1 MAGWGSTLK
10 MGKASKIKSDLEDI
24 TELVEIIQVLK
35 DVADTRFHELAGR
48 KDRFARFGE
57 SFVEFFRM
65 ISLSTVRH
73 PLVSNDNPKA
83 AIVGI
88 TSEAGFMGD
97 LNAKTIRHIL
107 AEYEKM
113 PGCQLIVVGR
123 KGVEK
128 LGKIQPNMK
137 TFENVEEIGLYELA
151 IRMKDYLIG
160 EVMEDRLGKVFV
172 VYPWSKNFNLQK
184 PRTVQLLPC
193 EELLTK
199 QAAFVDA
206 IESVILESDPIEII
220 SYLADMWVVCRIYE
234 ILHDT
239 SLSEAAAQ
247 SQQLEA
253 SVQRMK
259 KDKKGIA
266 MAFSKARKA
275 DIDKSMR
282 EVFTS
287 RLMTKR

>member
-1 MAGWGSTLK
+1 V
-10 MGKASKIKSDLEDI
+10 GKANKIKSDLDDI

-35 DVADTRFHELAGR
+35 DVADTKFHELATR

-73 PLVSNDNPKA
+73 PLVSNDNPNIG
-83 AIVGI
+83 IVGI

-107 AEYEKM
+107 AEKERT
-113 PGCQLIVVGR
+113 PNSVLITVGR

-128 LGKIQPNMK
+128 LHKLQPNMK
-137 TFENVEEIGLYELA
+137 SFVNIDEVGLYEMA
-151 IRMKDYLIG
+151 IRIKDYLIT
-160 EVMEDRLGKVFV
+160 EVMEDRLGKVIV

-184 PRTVQLLPC
+184 PRTVKLLPC
-193 EELLTK
+193 DELLIK
-199 QAAFVDA
+199 QAEFVDN
-206 IESVILESDPIEII
+206 IESVILESDPIDII
-220 SYLADMWVVCRIYE
+220 GYLADMWLVCRIYE
-234 ILHDT
+234 IMHDT
-239 SLSEAAAQ
+239 SISEAAAQ

-266 MAFSKARKA
+266 SAFAKAKKG

-287 RLMTKR
+287 RMMTKR

>member
-1 MAGWGSTLK
+1 
-10 MGKASKIKSDLEDI
+10 MGKAMKIKHDLDDI

-35 DVADTRFHELAGR
+35 DVADTRFHELATR

-73 PLVSNDNPKA
+73 PLVSNDNSK
-83 AIVGI
+83 VGLVAV

-97 LNAKTIRHIL
+97 LNAKTIRHVM
-107 AEYEKM
+107 AEKEKN
-113 PGCQLIVVGR
+113 PNSTLITVGR
-123 KGVEK
+123 KGVDR
-128 LGKIQPNMK
+128 LRPVQPDMK
-137 TFENVEEIGLYELA
+137 TFVGVEELGLYEMA
-151 IRMKDYLIG
+151 IRIKDYIIK

-172 VYPWSKNFNLQK
+172 IYPWSKNFNLQK
-184 PRTVQLLPC
+184 PRTVKLLPC
-193 EELLTK
+193 DELLTK
-199 QAAFVDA
+199 QAEFVDS
-206 IESVILESDPIEII
+206 IESVIEESDPVDII
-220 SYLADMWVVCRIYE
+220 AYLADMWLICRIYE

-239 SLSEAAAQ
+239 SISESAAQ

-253 SVQRMK
+253 SVQKMK

-266 MAFSKARKA
+266 MSFNKARKG

-287 RLMTKR
+287 RLMSGGRR

>member
-1 MAGWGSTLK
+1 
-10 MGKASKIKSDLEDI
+10 MGKANKIKSDLDDI

-35 DVADTRFHELAGR
+35 DVADTRFHDLANR

-65 ISLSTVRH
+65 ISLSTIRH
-73 PLVSNDNPKA
+73 PLVSNDVPKVG
-83 AIVGI
+83 ILGI

-107 AEYEKM
+107 AEKEKH
-113 PGCQLIVVGR
+113 PDSRLIIVGR

-128 LGKIQPNMK
+128 LGRIDPDMK
-137 TFENVEEIGLYELA
+137 TFVDVEETGLYELA
-151 IRMKDYLIG
+151 VRIKDFLID
-160 EVMEDRLGKVFV
+160 EIMEGRLGKVLV
-172 VYPWSKNFNLQK
+172 CYPWSKNFNLQK
-184 PRTVQLLPC
+184 PRTVKLLPC
-193 EELLTK
+193 DELLTK
-199 QAAFVDA
+199 QTEFVDT
-206 IESVILESDPIEII
+206 IESVIEESDPVDII
-220 SYLADMWVVCRIYE
+220 GYLADMWVVCRLYE
-234 ILHDT
+234 IMHDT
-239 SLSEAAAQ
+239 SISEAAAQ

-259 KDKKGIA
+259 KDKKNIA
-266 MAFSKARKA
+266 AAFTKARKG

-287 RLMTKR
+287 RMMTKR

>member
-1 MAGWGSTLK
+1 
-10 MGKASKIKSDLEDI
+10 MGKAAKIKSDLDDI
-24 TELVEIIQVLK
+24 TELVEIIQILK
-35 DVADTRFHELAGR
+35 DVADTKFHELATR

-65 ISLSTVRH
+65 ISLSEVRH
-73 PLVSNDNPKA
+73 PLVSNDNPVT
-83 AIVGI
+83 AILGI

-107 AEYEKM
+107 AEKERN
-113 PGCQLIVVGR
+113 PNSTLIIVGR

-128 LGKIQPNMK
+128 LHKIEPDMK
-137 TFENVEEIGLYELA
+137 TFTELEETGLYEIA
-151 IRMKDYLIG
+151 IRIKDFLIDQ
-160 EVMEDRLGKVFV
+160 VMSDKYGRVLV
-172 VYPWSKNFNLQK
+172 VYPWSKTFNLQK
-184 PRTVQLLPC
+184 PRTVKLLPC
-193 EELLTK
+193 DELLIK
-199 QAAFVDA
+199 QAEFVDS
-206 IESVILESDPIEII
+206 IESVLQESDPVDII
-220 SYLADMWVVCRIYE
+220 GYLADMWLVCRLYE

-239 SLSEAAAQ
+239 SISEAAAQ

-266 MAFSKARKA
+266 SAFAKAKKG
-275 DIDKSMR
+275 DIDKGMR

-287 RLMTKR
+287 RMMVKR

>member
-1 MAGWGSTLK
+1 
-10 MGKASKIKSDLEDI
+10 MGKANKIKSDLEDI

-35 DVADTRFHELAGR
+35 DVADTKFHDLANR

-57 SFVEFFRM
+57 SFVEYFRM

-73 PLVSNDNPKA
+73 PLVSNDNPK
-83 AIVGI
+83 IGVLGI

-107 AEYEKM
+107 AEKERL
-113 PGCQLIVVGR
+113 PNSELIIVGR
-123 KGVEK
+123 KGAERLLPVQK
-128 LGKIQPNMK
+128 DMK
-137 TFENVEEIGLYELA
+137 VFKEIEEVGLYELA
-151 IRMKDYLIG
+151 INIKDYLIN
-160 EVMEDRLGKVFV
+160 EIMEDRLGKVIV
-172 VYPWSKNFNLQK
+172 VYPWSKSFNLQK
-184 PRTVQLLPC
+184 PRTVKLLPC
-193 EELLTK
+193 DELLTK
-199 QAAFVDA
+199 QAEFVDS
-206 IESVILESDPIEII
+206 IERVISESDPVDVIG
-220 SYLADMWVVCRIYE
+220 YLADMWVVCRIYE
-234 ILHDT
+234 IMHDT
-239 SLSEAAAQ
+239 SISEAAAQ

-266 MAFSKARKA
+266 AAFGKAKKG

-287 RLMTKR
+287 RMMTKR